1 MHRSPASSKVLR
13 VQSNC
18 LTNQPAIQFSSCFT
32 SGQSFKAIQQK
43 GTHDIVF
50 KFSLKYVFRDELQE
64 DVELLKISWNGYSH
78 KTNHRQKHTI
88 MYIWFVEQSR
98 AATWPRPAT
107 NEWAL
112 RKEKGIGMQP
122 DYNAEVS
129 V

>member
-1 MHRSPASSKVLR
+1 M
-13 VQSNC
+13 
-18 LTNQPAIQFSSCFT
+18 
-32 SGQSFKAIQQK
+32 
-43 GTHDIVF
+43 
-50 KFSLKYVFRDELQE
+50 FRDELQE

-78 KTNHRQKHTI
+78 KTNHHQKHTI
-88 MYIWFVEQSR
+88 MYIWLVEQSE